1 MLDGAARIEE
11 VVAAVAADGQPAAA
25 ITDHG
30 VLYGAVDFY
39 KAAVAA
45 GVKPIIGMEAYLT
58 PGSRFDRPPRRE
70 DLRYHITLLA
80 VDDTGYHNLVKLA
93 SRAFLEGFY
102 YKPRMDLEL
111 LAEYRRG

>member
-1 MLDGAARIEE
+1 MRPPGFTHLHLHTEYSMLDGAARVEE

-80 VDDTGYHNLVKLA
+80 IE
-93 SRAFLEGFY
+93 RA
-102 YKPRMDLEL
+102 P
-111 LAEYRRG
+111 ATTTW

>member
-1 MLDGAARIEE
+1 MRPPGFTHLHLHTEYSMLDGAARVEE
-11 VVAAVAADGQPAAA
+11 VVAAVAADGQKAAA

-58 PGSRFDRPPRRE
+58 PGSRFDRPRAARTSATTSPCWPR
-70 DLRYHITLLA
+70 TTPA
-80 VDDTGYHNLVKLA
+80 TA
-93 SRAFLEGFY
+93 TW
-102 YKPRMDLEL
+102 
-111 LAEYRRG
+111 